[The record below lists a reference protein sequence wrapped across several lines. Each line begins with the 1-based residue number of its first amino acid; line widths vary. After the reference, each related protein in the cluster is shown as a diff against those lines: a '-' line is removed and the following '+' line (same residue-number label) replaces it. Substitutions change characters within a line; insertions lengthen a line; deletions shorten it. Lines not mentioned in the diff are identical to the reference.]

1 MNPADAAAAAAAD
14 TAADPVA
21 AADSAAD
28 AKVES
33 ADTSRPR
40 TEARRVDEWAIAPSC
55 GDNPLL
61 AAANRLVNLVPQ
73 IRRLSTLD
81 NPAVLQRQLIEEIRA
96 FERAALAA
104 SVPQE
109 EVVGA
114 RYCLCT
120 VLDETAAQT
129 PWGTRGVW
137 ATHSLLVTFHNE
149 TWGGEKY
156 YQLLAR
162 LAQNPERH
170 RNLIE
175 LVYFCNALGFE
186 GKFRIVD
193 NGYSQLEVLKRRIAT
208 MLSNVRGG
216 YEARLSPHWQGVAA
230 RQAAWRLI
238 PPWVVASLCALLA
251 ALLFLWFMFSL
262 GPRSDEVYARLAAL
276 ELPSI
281 VVPDVYA
288 ASPPP
293 RLRLFLEPEIRAGL
307 VQVQDL
313 ADRSVVT
320 LRGDGL
326 FDSGSVTVKPRY
338 ETVLGRVAAALDE
351 VRGAIVVTG
360 YTDNVPMR
368 SARFPSN
375 WHLSTA
381 RAESVGLLLSRK
393 LAERGRVTAEGR
405 GEADPIASNGSGEGR
420 ALNRRV
426 EITLALSSSDIHRQL
441 NTAAYERNAPPTE
454 RTR

>member
-1 MNPADAAAAAAAD
+1 MNPSDRAAVDVAATDADAD
-14 TAADPVA
+14 
-21 AADSAAD
+21 
-28 AKVES
+28 KVTEANAEAIS
-33 ADTSRPR
+33 TNTPRPSDELRR
-40 TEARRVDEWAIAPSC
+40 TETWAIAPSC

-73 IRRLSTLD
+73 IRLVSTLD
-81 NPAVLQRQLIEEIRA
+81 HPAALQRQLIEEIRA

-104 SVPQE
+104 NVPQE

-137 ATHSLLVTFHNE
+137 ARHSLLVTFHNE

-208 MLSNVRGG
+208 MLGNVRGG

-230 RQAAWRLI
+230 REAAWRLI

-251 ALLFLWFMFSL
+251 ALLFLWFMFAL

-276 ELPSI
+276 ELPKL
-281 VVPDVYA
+281 VVPDAYA
-288 ASPPP
+288 APPP
-293 RLRLFLEPEIRAGL
+293 ARLRVFLEPEIRAGL
-307 VQVQDL
+307 VEVQDL

-326 FDSGSVTVKPRY
+326 FDSGSVTVKSRY
-338 ETVLGRVAAALDE
+338 EAVLGRVAAALDE
-351 VRGAIVVTG
+351 VRGAVVVTG

-381 RAESVGLLLSRK
+381 RAESVGLLLSRY
-393 LAERGRVTAEGR
+393 LAERGRVTAVGR

-420 ALNRRV
+420 AMNRRV
-426 EITLALSSSDIHRQL
+426 EITLALSSADIHRQL
-441 NTAAYERNAPPTE
+441 NAAPSGRNAPRPE
-454 RTR
+454 PIR